1 MEKETDVSE
10 GAVAVDAEFI
20 ALTDLQITPD
30 EEQLTATVEPEPP
43 GYQSVV
49 PMAEGQTAGGNAH
62 HINQNQNV
70 IVEQPRTHFVET
82 VVVRP
87 PEAADWA
94 IVWSILVLLFCA
106 PPCGVISLV
115 FAIMAKVYYSD
126 GERVLGSQ
134 FVKCSNVVNIIGVAV
149 GMLTFISVMTVM
161 IIFISNN
168 MPRDR

>member
-70 IVEQPRTHFVET
+70 IVEQPRTHFV
-82 VVVRP
+82 VR
-87 PEAADWA
+87 
-94 IVWSILVLLFCA
+94 
-106 PPCGVISLV
+106 
-115 FAIMAKVYYSD
+115 
-126 GERVLGSQ
+126 
-134 FVKCSNVVNIIGVAV
+134 N
-149 GMLTFISVMTVM
+149 
-161 IIFISNN
+161 
-168 MPRDR
+168 